1 MSSSTG
7 PTRRSSVAAT
17 LADQNFEGK
26 TKEYFPQNAESI
38 VEEEPKKKTNLF
50 VVFSGLQLS
59 LFLAAL
65 DR

>member
-17 LADQNFEGK
+17 LTSQNFEGK
-26 TKEYFPQNAESI
+26 TSEYFPQNAESI